1 MATGLWRLWL
11 VSSVIWVT
19 CFAIFFASEYV
30 AIASKYIALAP
41 TVKSKDAA
49 LAPTVKSNDPSDDIS
64 FDDLP
69 PRPLY
74 MSCYQTKDGKNID
87 FDTTKLSDSARIQIS
102 ECEGRIDRFDLVKR
116 ALVTIVG
123 VPLVVF
129 LLGWS
134 LLWIGQGFKPQ
145 TR

>member
-1 MATGLWRLWL
+1 MKIRMATGLWRLWS

-30 AIASKYIALAP
+30 AIPIKHAAASHTLR
-41 TVKSKDAA
+41 
-49 LAPTVKSNDPSDDIS
+49 SNEPGDLS
-64 FDDLP
+64 FDDVSP
-69 PRPLY
+69 SPRYKP
-74 MSCYQTKDGKNID
+74 CYQTENIEIS
-87 FDTTKLSDSARIQIS
+87 KLSDSALIQLD
-102 ECEGRIDRFDLVKR
+102 ECLSRIDRFDLVKR
-116 ALVTIVG
+116 ALVTIGG

-134 LLWIGQGFKPQ
+134 LLWIGRGFKPP

>member
-1 MATGLWRLWL
+1 MKIRMATGLWRLWL

-19 CFAIFFASEYV
+19 CFAFSFASEYV
-30 AIASKYIALAP
+30 AIRIKYADALALEQTARSEP
-41 TVKSKDAA
+41 KVPNE
-49 LAPTVKSNDPSDDIS
+49 LS

-69 PRPLY
+69 ILPRYKP
-74 MSCYQTKDGKNID
+74 CYQTENIA
-87 FDTTKLSDSARIQIS
+87 TSKLSDSALIQLY
-102 ECEGRIDRFDLVKR
+102 ECLSRIDQFDLVKR

-123 VPLVVF
+123 VPFVVF

-134 LLWIGQGFKPQ
+134 LLWIGRGFKPQ